1 LPAAVSNIDSARS
14 RYSTVAIALHWTIAA
29 LIIFNL
35 ILGSIME
42 SFPRPLRFL
51 LVGTHAMAG
60 LLVLLLSVVR
70 VLWRLTH
77 PPPPLAADMSA
88 WERTLA
94 HAVHYALYL
103 MMLVMPLIG
112 WAILSA
118 HAPRPGHG
126 IPLLGPLEL
135 PPFGFISRW
144 QDPFQ
149 KLMHDRFV
157 GLHETG
163 GWIMLGLL
171 LLHVAGAL
179 KHQWI
184 DKHAELARMGVGRVR
199 PY

>member
-1 LPAAVSNIDSARS
+1 LPAAASSPELQPL
-14 RYSTVAIALHWTIAA
+14 RYSAVAIALHWAIAG

-35 ILGSIME
+35 IVGSIME
-42 SFPRPLRFL
+42 SFPPPSRFL
-51 LVGTHAMAG
+51 LVGTHAIAG
-60 LLVLLLSVVR
+60 VLVLVLSVMR
-70 VLWRLTH
+70 VLWRLSH
-77 PPPPLAADMSA
+77 RPPPLAADMSA
-88 WERTLA
+88 WERNLA
-94 HAVHYALYL
+94 HAVHFALYL

-126 IPLLGPLEL
+126 IPLVGPLEL

-149 KLMHDRFV
+149 KHMHDRFV

-184 DKHAELARMGVGRVR
+184 DRHAELARMGVGRVR
-199 PY
+199 PR

>member
-1 LPAAVSNIDSARS
+1 LPAAVSKLDSQHS
-14 RYSTVAIALHWTIAA
+14 RYSTVAIALHWAIAA

-35 ILGSIME
+35 MLGSVME
-42 SFPRPLRFL
+42 SFPRPIRFL
-51 LVGTHAMAG
+51 LVGTHAIAG
-60 LLVLLLSVVR
+60 LLVLVLSVVR

-77 PPPPLAADMSA
+77 RPPPLAADMTA

-118 HAPRPGHG
+118 HPSRPGHG

-199 PY
+199 PH

>member
-1 LPAAVSNIDSARS
+1 LPAAVSKLDSQHS
-14 RYSTVAIALHWTIAA
+14 RYSRVAIALHWAIAA

-35 ILGSIME
+35 ILGSVME
-42 SFPRPLRFL
+42 SFPRPIRFL
-51 LVGTHAMAG
+51 LVGTHAIAG
-60 LLVLLLSVVR
+60 LLVLVLSVVR

-77 PPPPLAADMSA
+77 RPPPLAADMTA

-118 HAPRPGHG
+118 HPSHPGHG

-199 PY
+199 PR

>member
-1 LPAAVSNIDSARS
+1 M
-14 RYSTVAIALHWTIAA
+14 LHWTIAT

-35 ILGSIME
+35 AVGSVME
-42 SFPRPLRFL
+42 SIPRPTRSLF
-51 LVGTHAMAG
+51 VATHAMAG
-60 LLVLLLSVVR
+60 VLVLVLSLVR

-77 PPPPLAADMSA
+77 RPPPLAADMSA
-88 WERTLA
+88 LERGLA

-118 HAPRPGHG
+118 HPSQPGHG

-157 GLHETG
+157 GLHEAG
-163 GWIMLGLL
+163 GWIMFGLL

-199 PY
+199 PQ